1 MKNHKVFFIF
11 FLFCLWKLFV
21 KVKGERDGR
30 GIILNITT
38 TAVSLPT
45 NISSFFFN
53 VNPFISISKEISQ
66 NSLD

>member
-1 MKNHKVFFIF
+1 M
-11 FLFCLWKLFV
+11 WKLFV
-21 KVKGERDGR
+21 KVKGERDGG
-30 GIILNITT
+30 GIILNTITN
-38 TAVSLPT
+38 AVSLP